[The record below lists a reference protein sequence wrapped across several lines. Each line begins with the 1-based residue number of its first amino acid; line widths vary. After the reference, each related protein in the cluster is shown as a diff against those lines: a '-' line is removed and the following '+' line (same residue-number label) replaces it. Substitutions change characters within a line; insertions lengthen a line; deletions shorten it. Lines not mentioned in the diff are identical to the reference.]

1 MKANFEKAKQI
12 LWARFSLRKCT
23 EVGAFPRL
31 DGKVHVHNNGRM
43 VIGEKVRIRGS
54 HVPVELATYSTGELI
69 IGDRTGINGGTSICA
84 EQSVVIG
91 KNCLI
96 GNYTLIMDTDFHV
109 AGDYTKAP
117 EAAPIRIG
125 DNVWIA
131 AHVTIL
137 KGVTIGEGAVVSAGS
152 VVAMDVPP
160 YTLVGGVPARAIRRL
175 DRPASEAASSMT
187 ETAANTKPVTA

>member
-1 MKANFEKAKQI
+1 MKANLEKVKQI
-12 LWARFSLRKCT
+12 LWARFSLRRCT
-23 EVGAFPRL
+23 EVGPFPRL
-31 DGKVHVHNNGRM
+31 DGRVIVHNSGRM

-54 HVPVELATYSTGELI
+54 HVPVELATYPSGELI

-84 EQSVVIG
+84 QQSVVIG

-109 AGDYTKAP
+109 AGDYSKAP

-152 VVAMDVPP
+152 VVAMDVPA

-175 DRPASEAASSMT
+175 DRPAPDASVPVP
-187 ETAANTKPVTA
+187 ETAASTKAVTA